1 MRLNGFSVRSK
12 TIHLPVHSPVVFSS
26 LKSFQKTLTAL
37 EGLIDRNTVVAAQK
51 CEQALALDEQAEDLS
66 EEARKAQE
74 IAKNIKALL
83 GE

>member
-12 TIHLPVHSPVVFSS
+12 TTPLPVRSPVVFSC

-37 EGLIDRNTVVAAQK
+37 EELIERNTAVAAQK
-51 CEQALALDEQAEDLS
+51 REQALALDEQVDDLS
-66 EEARKAQE
+66 DEARKAQE